1 MLLSILILGKPLF
14 ALAKKVQWHQLVT
27 MIGPLHTEMAFTN
40 TLWNIL
46 KDSGWTTIVSNAQIA
61 RPVAESLVSGHD
73 VVRTKYI
80 HQVTAST
87 LHQLQN
93 QAYKD
98 GGTDLMFGE
107 WCSEMKDKSPTFHF
121 WALVLKMELIL
132 LEFLRSIH
140 WVNFQLY
147 VTAMETMM
155 LSFFALCHTH
165 YIWWLSVHVFDI
177 KMLPAINPDIYQAFQ
192 ELCCFVV
199 SRTVNSFSSMGLDQI
214 HEQQNKDVKGGM
226 MAF

>member
-14 ALAKKVQWHQLVT
+14 ALAKKVQWHHPQTYGKLVT
-27 MIGPLHTEMAFTN
+27 MMGPLHTEMAFMS
-40 TLWNIL
+40 TLGDIL

-73 VVRTKYI
+73 VVRNKYI

-140 WVNFQLY
+140 SVDFQLY

-165 YIWWLSVHVFDI
+165 YI
-177 KMLPAINPDIYQAFQ
+177 
-192 ELCCFVV
+192 
-199 SRTVNSFSSMGLDQI
+199 
-214 HEQQNKDVKGGM
+214 
-226 MAF
+226 

>member
-1 MLLSILILGKPLF
+1 M
-14 ALAKKVQWHQLVT
+14 
-27 MIGPLHTEMAFTN
+27 N
-40 TLWNIL
+40 TLGNIL

-98 GGTDLMFGE
+98 DGTGLMFCE
-107 WCSEMKDKSPTFHF
+107 WSSEMKDKSPTFHF

-140 WVNFQLY
+140 SVDFQLY

-155 LSFFALCHTH
+155 LSFLPFDTH
-165 YIWWLSVHVFDI
+165 ITFGG
-177 KMLPAINPDIYQAFQ
+177 YQCMS
-192 ELCCFVV
+192 L
-199 SRTVNSFSSMGLDQI
+199 I
-214 HEQQNKDVKGGM
+214 
-226 MAF
+226 

>member
-27 MIGPLHTEMAFTN
+27 MIGPLHTEMAFMN
-40 TLWNIL
+40 TLGNIL
-46 KDSGWTTIVSNAQIA
+46 KDSGWTTIMSNAHIA

-80 HQVTAST
+80 YQVTEST

-107 WCSEMKDKSPTFHF
+107 LCS
-121 WALVLKMELIL
+121 
-132 LEFLRSIH
+132 
-140 WVNFQLY
+140 
-147 VTAMETMM
+147 
-155 LSFFALCHTH
+155 
-165 YIWWLSVHVFDI
+165 
-177 KMLPAINPDIYQAFQ
+177 
-192 ELCCFVV
+192 
-199 SRTVNSFSSMGLDQI
+199 GL
-214 HEQQNKDVKGGM
+214 
-226 MAF
+226 

>member
-1 MLLSILILGKPLF
+1 MTSTSHNDWTTLHRDGFHEQLG
-14 ALAKKVQWHQLVT
+14 
-27 MIGPLHTEMAFTN
+27 
-40 TLWNIL
+40 NIL

-61 RPVAESLVSGHD
+61 RPVTESLVSGHD

-140 WVNFQLY
+140 SVDFQLRDCNGKNDA
-147 VTAMETMM
+147 V
-155 LSFFALCHTH
+155 FFCPLPHTLH
-165 YIWWLSVHVFDI
+165 LVV
-177 KMLPAINPDIYQAFQ
+177 INAC
-192 ELCCFVV
+192 L
-199 SRTVNSFSSMGLDQI
+199 
-214 HEQQNKDVKGGM
+214 
-226 MAF
+226 